1 MPEKDL
7 YTQYVIPSLHSRRQ
21 YDCFDDYDD
30 DDDDDDDDASLPS
43 LQRQASH
50 SLSLSRMG
58 HATTRS
64 LLHR

>member
-21 YDCFDDYDD
+21 YDCFDDYD